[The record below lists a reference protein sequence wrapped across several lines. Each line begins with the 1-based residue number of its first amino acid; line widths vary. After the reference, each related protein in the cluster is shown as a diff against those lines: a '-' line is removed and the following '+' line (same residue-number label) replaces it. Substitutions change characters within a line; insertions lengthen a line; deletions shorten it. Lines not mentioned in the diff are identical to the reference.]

1 MVDGC
6 YDICVNAPQV
16 VDGGKLL
23 VVDGKLQAEKNDAMI
38 QLLVDYVLA
47 DAQIR
52 G

>member
-23 VVDGKLQAEKNDAMI
+23 VDGKLQAEKDDAMI
-38 QLLVDYVLA
+38 RLLVDYILA